1 MAHHTNYYFESYLTF
16 KLQISIPLLH
26 SLKPLISKMS
36 APREG
41 RQSPEPETQS
51 GAQLSDPPSHGKLD
65 DTSTDPAPEF
75 SYEKADGKGPRL
87 PGSNPTHR
95 LEEIEAEKSKR

>member
-1 MAHHTNYYFESYLTF
+1 
-16 KLQISIPLLH
+16 
-26 SLKPLISKMS
+26 MS

-41 RQSPEPETQS
+41 RQSPEPETQT
-51 GAQLSDPPSHGKLD
+51 GTQLSDPPSHGKLD

-75 SYEKADGKGPRL
+75 SYEKADGKGPWL